1 MRDQNTYAISSAIKQ
16 LTPLWRVSLFEQQ
29 IGTPK
34 DVIDHIITTAT
45 NHCKKE
51 ASLLAQCLDFNNEN
65 EDWAKSYF
73 AFHIA
78 ELIADTWNEKRTE
91 CLNFSYC
98 EYLAGLATP
107 NLYSGLPPSWEQTS
121 SEVSYIATCINA
133 MSKSISAYNKFNL
146 FHFDQEKIHIY
157 FNGLILCKAQEC
169 VDKVIS
175 ALPESSKNNDSISS
189 LYQSFIK
196 AAGSA
201 LSDLWLAE
209 SASFVTTYQQASSDQ
224 QELMRSKGGNLK
236 KIEESFNVAMNSLA
250 DCSLNGFEKR
260 ESSKLSLE

>member
-1 MRDQNTYAISSAIKQ
+1 MRDQNTYSISTAIKQ
-16 LTPLWRVSLFEQQ
+16 LSPLWRVSLFEQQ
-29 IGTPK
+29 LGTSK
-34 DVIDHIITTAT
+34 EVIDQIIDTAT
-45 NHCKKE
+45 DHCKKE
-51 ASLLAQCLDFNNEN
+51 AALLAQCLDFNNAN
-65 EDWAKSYF
+65 EDWAKSFF
-73 AFHIA
+73 ALHIA
-78 ELIADTWNEKRTE
+78 ELIADTWSEKRTE
-91 CLNFSYC
+91 CLTFSYC

-133 MSKSISAYNKFNL
+133 MSKSLSAYNKFNL
-146 FHFDQEKIHIY
+146 FHFDQEKIHNF

-196 AAGSA
+196 AAGNA

-209 SASFVTTYQQASSDQ
+209 SANFVSTYQLANSEQ
-224 QELMRSKGGNLK
+224 QELMRTKGGNLK
-236 KIEESFNVAMNSLA
+236 LIEDNFNRAMNNLADFSLIGLEQRESF
-250 DCSLNGFEKR
+250 
-260 ESSKLSLE
+260 KLSFE